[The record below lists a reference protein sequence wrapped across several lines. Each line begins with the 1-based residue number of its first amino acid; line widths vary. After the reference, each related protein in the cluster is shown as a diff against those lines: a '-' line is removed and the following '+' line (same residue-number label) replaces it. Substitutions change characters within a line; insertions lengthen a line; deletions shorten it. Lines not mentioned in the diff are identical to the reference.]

1 MKPTLNEFHFEKFG
15 YNPHFQCQGFTV
27 SSKFSWTENRQQQ
40 KESGP
45 RIVYL
50 IKIRTLFAMLS
61 KQGRAEQFLF

>member
-1 MKPTLNEFHFEKFG
+1 M
-15 YNPHFQCQGFTV
+15 PHFQCQGFTV